1 MSYSNLEDLDPETA
15 RLIIQLQLD
24 DLQEIKDQSKGKA
37 REEELT
43 DPDLSLEL
51 CSAELT
57 RSADILRDTSITRSI
72 ATAIYSDQEALRE
85 FLKSESRACQDRQ
98 LACHPDEMTILPK
111 ELPALKIHP
120 GKASPRVTYES
131 SPPLPAKY
139 QKQPWPETL
148 GCGICSR
155 HIHVFESPKIPN
167 SKRTIGPAAFPP
179 FVPELYLLKTLKT
192 GLLHVRTA
200 IQSPVQ
206 FANLILMKET
216 A

>member
-155 HIHVFESPKIPN
+155 HIHVFESVRLPCTHLCCPECLQKLFQE
-167 SKRTIGPAAFPP
+167 SSIGDAQFPP
-179 FVPELYLLKTLKT
+179 QCCGEPIIFEQVARFIMPDL
-192 GLLHVRTA
+192 
-200 IQSPVQ
+200 I
-206 FANLILMKET
+206 NLF
-216 A
+216 